1 MILKRQQQGV
11 ALLEAMIA
19 TVVLAIGLLGTIG
32 LQARAYSAMNEA
44 SVRAE
49 ATIASQKLIGLMS
62 ADVTH
67 LSSYTMSSCTGAP
80 APLTAWCADTQN
92 AIRGAAVSVAVAP
105 LASGSSTAVTVT
117 IAWQLKAG
125 AASTAN
131 RSVMTAYLAGS
142 S

>member
-19 TVVLAIGLLGTIG
+19 TIVLAIGLLGTIG

-62 ADVTH
+62 TDVPN
-67 LSSYTMSSCTGAP
+67 LSDYAMTSCTGGP
-80 APLTAWCADTQN
+80 ALLRDWCADTQL
-92 AIRGAAVSVAVAP
+92 AIPNAAVSIAVVPVAG
-105 LASGSSTAVTVT
+105 GSSTAVTVT

-125 AASTAN
+125 ATGTAN
-131 RSVMTAYLAGS
+131 RSAMTAYLAGS

>member
-11 ALLEAMIA
+11 ALLEAIIA
-19 TVVLAIGLLGTIG
+19 TIVLAIGLLGTIG
-32 LQARAYSAMNEA
+32 LQARAYSAMNDA
-44 SVRAE
+44 SARAE

-62 ADVTH
+62 TDVPH
-67 LSSYTMSSCTGAP
+67 LSDYAMSSCIGAP
-80 APLTAWCADTQN
+80 TLLTDWCADTRV
-92 AIRGAAVSVAVAP
+92 AIPGAAVTIAVTP

-125 AASTAN
+125 ATGMAN

-142 S
+142 T

>member
-19 TVVLAIGLLGTIG
+19 TIVLAIGLLGTIG
-32 LQARAYSAMNEA
+32 LQARAYSAMNDA
-44 SVRAE
+44 SARAE

-62 ADVTH
+62 TDVPH
-67 LSSYTMSSCTGAP
+67 LGDYAMSSCTAAP
-80 APLTAWCADTQN
+80 TLLTDWCRDTRK
-92 AIRGAAVSVAVAP
+92 ALPGAAVTIAVTP

-125 AASTAN
+125 AAGMAN
-131 RSVMTAYLAGS
+131 SSSMTAYLAGS
-142 S
+142 T